1 MYIYSMA
8 DRVSTAPT
16 SKHLR
21 QLLPSIMKEINRVHA
36 RRPDL
41 ILAAWPSLVG
51 DRIASMSF
59 ADSFVEGILTIKV
72 RNSSL
77 LSLLVQHER
86 PRLLRE
92 LRRKFPD
99 ATIRNIRFCIG

>member
-1 MYIYSMA
+1 MA

-21 QLLPSIMKEINRVHA
+21 QLLPSIMKKIGRVHEQ
-36 RRPDL
+36 RPDL
-41 ILAAWPSLVG
+41 ILAAWPALVG
-51 DRIASMSF
+51 KRIATMTYAVSF
-59 ADSFVEGILTIKV
+59 AEGILTIKV
-72 RNSSL
+72 KNSSL
-77 LSLLVQHER
+77 LSLLAQHER

-92 LRRKFPD
+92 LKRKFPS